1 MHEKSKTF
9 RWRFGGVCCSN
20 SRWNTVDSQ
29 SADRSINPFL
39 SEQTSYAKVPQG
51 TQRYRNIEL
60 YTAGQEKPTMMLKEM
75 TGYDPEGQYVTVQHK
90 GQYVKRVTYVSKEAF
105 LERMPQ

>member
-1 MHEKSKTF
+1 MKKAKL
-9 RWRFGGVCCSN
+9 FGSVLAAFVVATAVGILSIHN
-20 SRWNTVDSQ
+20 QLT
-29 SADRSINPFL
+29 DRINPFL
-39 SEQTSYAKVPQG
+39 SEQISYAKVPQG
-51 TQRYRNIEL
+51 SQRYRNIEL